1 MVIVMKTIKEV
12 FPKVILIFIVFTLI
26 CGIGYT
32 LIITGVSQLV
42 FKDKANGSIV
52 EVNGKKYGSELLA
65 QKYID
70 NSHLWGRIMNI
81 DTDTFTDE
89 SGNKLMYA
97 TPSNM
102 SPTSD
107 EFEKLINERVE
118 MIKAAH
124 PEKDLEEV
132 PVDLVTCSG
141 SGLDPHISV
150 AAAEYQVNRIAK
162 NTGKSVEE
170 VNAIIEKYT
179 DGRFLGIFGE
189 PKVNVL
195 KVNLAIDGIL

>member
-1 MVIVMKTIKEV
+1 MKTIKEV

-52 EVNGKKYGSELLA
+52 EVDGKKYGSELLA
-65 QKYID
+65 QQYID

-81 DTDTFTDE
+81 DTDTFIDE

-179 DGRFLGIFGE
+179 EGRFLGIFGE
-189 PKVNVL
+189 SKVNVL